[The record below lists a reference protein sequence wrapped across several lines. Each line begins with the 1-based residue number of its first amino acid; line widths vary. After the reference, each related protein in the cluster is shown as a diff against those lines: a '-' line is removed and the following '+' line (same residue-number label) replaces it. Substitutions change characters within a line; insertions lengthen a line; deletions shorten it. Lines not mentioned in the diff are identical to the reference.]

1 MVLVNADSSMKVN
14 CYRAKWRTD
23 CIGIYMHCSL
33 DWFMPCRH
41 IFTEASEFCYANNA
55 FLLAGFEELVWFP
68 KAIGPSGRLSLTSL
82 VLANDSSLRFLP
94 AFSEKITTS
103 VKHYLPECYSLRS
116 LAIFGHRGNLI
127 EEVNRLI
134 E

>member
-1 MVLVNADSSMKVN
+1 
-14 CYRAKWRTD
+14 
-23 CIGIYMHCSL
+23 
-33 DWFMPCRH
+33 MPCRH